1 MSPTPEP
8 LSPSSR
14 NNEALGLYVST
25 VVNLKTDSKTL
36 CYMQFTEIKIYSFC
50 DQAQQRLK
58 ELCIVKQ

>member
-36 CYMQFTEIKIYSFC
+36 CYIQFTEIKIYSFC

-58 ELCIVKQ
+58 ELCIVKK